1 MADSVF
7 PLRCVVQQ
15 YAWGKIG
22 EASEVA
28 QLLASSGDFGDIA
41 HDQPYAELW
50 MGTHPKGEAQI
61 ADDRIRPSKLSHWI
75 VDNAQCLGE
84 RVQARFGDK
93 LPFLF
98 KVLSVN
104 QSLSIQAHPN
114 KENAAYLHAHH
125 PEHYP
130 DANHKPEMAIALT
143 SFLGLCGFRPLCEIL
158 DFLDGVPE
166 LKTVVGPEAATAL
179 HKSVGDEEQVANA
192 LKDCFSNV
200 MMCEKALFQ
209 RQLTELVARVE
220 QEVASGGDVSRSN
233 GHLLLK
239 LHKQF
244 PGDVGCFVIY
254 FLNVL
259 QLQPGDAMFLGANEP
274 HAYLYGD
281 CIECMACSDNT
292 VRAGLTSKFIDVPT
306 LCTMLNYTPAP
317 PESKV
322 FCSRFDPDDPF
333 AKIYDPPVPD
343 FTVICLEIPAGTLAY
358 TIAAVNSASIVITIR
373 GVAVGIAEGRPPL
386 EFKRGKVMFIS
397 AGKSVTLSIQPKTDM
412 LMFRACC
419 LL

>member
-1 MADSVF
+1 MARPVF

-50 MGTHPKGEAQI
+50 MGTHPKGEAEI
-61 ADDRIRPSKLSHWI
+61 ADDHIRPSKLSHWI
-75 VDNAQCLGE
+75 LDNAQCLGE
-84 RVQARFGDK
+84 CVHARFGAK

-114 KENAAYLHAHH
+114 KANAEYLHAHH

-143 SFLGLCGFRPLCEIL
+143 PFLGLCGFRPLCEIL
-158 DFLDGVPE
+158 DFLDGKIE
-166 LKTVVGPEAATAL
+166 
-179 HKSVGDEEQVANA
+179 NFI
-192 LKDCFSNV
+192 FSCLIESETFFLCV
-200 MMCEKALFQ
+200 CLFGF
-209 RQLTELVARVE
+209 LNTS
-220 QEVASGGDVSRSN
+220 VASGGDVSGSN

-343 FTVICLEIPAGTLAY
+343 FTVICLQVSFSMGENY
-358 TIAAVNSASIVITIR
+358 TIAAVNSASIIITIR
-373 GVAVGIAEGRPPL
+373 GVAIGITEGRPL

-397 AGKSVTLSIQPKTDM
+397 AGKSVALSIEPKADM

>member
-1 MADSVF
+1 
-7 PLRCVVQQ
+7 
-15 YAWGKIG
+15 
-22 EASEVA
+22 
-28 QLLASSGDFGDIA
+28 
-41 HDQPYAELW
+41 
-50 MGTHPKGEAQI
+50 MGTHPKGEAEI
-61 ADDRIRPSKLSHWI
+61 ADDHIRPSKLSHWI
-75 VDNAQCLGE
+75 LDNAQCLGE
-84 RVQARFGDK
+84 CVHARFGAK

-114 KENAAYLHAHH
+114 KANAEYLHAHH

-143 SFLGLCGFRPLCEIL
+143 PFLGLCGFRPLCEIL
-158 DFLDGVPE
+158 DFLD
-166 LKTVVGPEAATAL
+166 
-179 HKSVGDEEQVANA
+179 
-192 LKDCFSNV
+192 
-200 MMCEKALFQ
+200 
-209 RQLTELVARVE
+209 
-220 QEVASGGDVSRSN
+220 VASGGDVSGSN

-343 FTVICLEIPAGTLAY
+343 FTVICLQIPAGTLSY
-358 TIAAVNSASIVITIR
+358 TIAAVNSASIIITIR
-373 GVAVGIAEGRPPL
+373 GVAIGITEGRPL

-397 AGKSVTLSIQPKTDM
+397 AGKSVALSIEPKADM